1 MFFELFVQHYLP
13 RTLNS
18 WNIFISTIRS
28 ILVLELCHLYFSNV
42 LLPPFYHC
50 SFKYFLRLLF
60 ICPSVLS
67 PVWQWHRLIHFVSS
81 LSFHVFELPRIFFC
95 AVFFNIT
102 CYFCFSFYMKMLQL
116 VLQDRKQHGDFS
128 FIPFYTYFLSLLL
141 LPCYPGLT
149 LIVCFQWQ
157 AFARHLLPWHEY
169 KNNTFHS
176 VDSSLTYSS
185 EKFIFHHRS
194 CRYRMVVV

>member
-1 MFFELFVQHYLP
+1 MFSYHHFITALSNTFSVFFLSAHPSCRRFDNGTDLYISFLPFHFMFSSYLEYFFVLF
-13 RTLNS
+13 
-18 WNIFISTIRS
+18 
-28 ILVLELCHLYFSNV
+28 
-42 LLPPFYHC
+42 
-50 SFKYFLRLLF
+50 
-60 ICPSVLS
+60 
-67 PVWQWHRLIHFVSS
+67 
-81 LSFHVFELPRIFFC
+81 
-95 AVFFNIT
+95 FFNIT